1 LDVILRSSANGGT
14 TKNLSNEWS
23 AKIIKL
29 VGGNEMKKEARRLL
43 FQQVDVYPVTC
54 EKLSEGRSNL
64 EVLEAVIRGGAKIIQ
79 LREKEYQKKDLYYLA
94 LKFREMTA
102 KDGVLLIINDHVD
115 IALGVQADGVH
126 LGQDDLPLT
135 VASQLAPELL
145 IGASSHSLEQAL
157 QAVKDGADYINIGP
171 IFPTRTKEGV
181 ERVLGPEAISTIS
194 PHVEVPFTVMGGIN
208 EENIEQVLAQGAR
221 RVAMVTA
228 ITRAADIA
236 KKVRSLQDKIRK
248 FSE

>member
-1 LDVILRSSANGGT
+1 
-14 TKNLSNEWS
+14 
-23 AKIIKL
+23 
-29 VGGNEMKKEARRLL
+29 MKKELRRQM

-54 EKLSEGRSNL
+54 EGLSEGRSNL

-102 KDGVLLIINDHVD
+102 KVGVLLIINDHVD
-115 IALGVQADGVH
+115 IALGVEADGVH
-126 LGQDDLPLT
+126 LGQEDLPLK
-135 VASQLAPELL
+135 VARQLAPELL
-145 IGASSHSLEQAL
+145 IGASTHSLEQAL
-157 QAVKDGADYINIGP
+157 QAQKDGADYINIGP
-171 IFPTRTKEGV
+171 IFITKTKEGV
-181 ERVLGPEAISTIS
+181 ESSLGPEAIARIS

-208 EENIEQVLAQGAR
+208 EANIDQVLAQGAR

-236 KKVRSLQDKIRK
+236 AKVRSLKEKINE
-248 FSE
+248 FSIT

>member
-1 LDVILRSSANGGT
+1 MTR
-14 TKNLSNEWS
+14 
-23 AKIIKL
+23 
-29 VGGNEMKKEARRLL
+29 EARSQM

-54 EKLSEGRSNL
+54 EELSEGRSNL

-115 IALGVQADGVH
+115 IALGVEADGVH
-126 LGQDDLPLT
+126 LGQEDLPLT
-135 VASQLAPELL
+135 VARQLAPELL
-145 IGASSHSLEQAL
+145 IGSSTHSLEDVL
-157 QAVKDGADYINIGP
+157 QAQKDGADYVNIGP

-194 PHVEVPFTVMGGIN
+194 PHIEVPFTVMGGIN
-208 EENIEQVLAQGAR
+208 EENIDQVLAQGAR

-228 ITRAADIA
+228 ITKAADIA
-236 KKVRSLQDKIRK
+236 KKVRSLREKIIE
-248 FSE
+248 FSST